1 MFLAHVEN
9 IPIREGEAAKII
21 FGSMLKKIK
30 IKLSIK
36 TN

>member
-9 IPIREGEAAKII
+9 KPIREGEAKII